1 VDALSRLGNTR
12 MLPAMQFST
21 TRQVTT
27 ACAFAYPLVAHLAV
41 ARNSARLTIAAVA
54 LLALSALLRSLT
66 QGRLAAWLAVPL
78 VIGGCWW
85 LMHSSMEVLPLYLPP
100 VLVPAFLAWIFGQTL
115 LRGRTPLI
123 ERLVLVLH
131 GPDTVPEDGVLAYAR
146 HLTQAWAVLFI
157 GLAATNLLLAIFAEP
172 EVWSLFANLIAYV
185 IVLVFFVAE
194 YAYRRRRFPQQPYRN
209 MFEFVQRVLANWP
222 ALVGRAPR

>member
-1 VDALSRLGNTR
+1 
-12 MLPAMQFST
+12 
-21 TRQVTT
+21 
-27 ACAFAYPLVAHLAV
+27 
-41 ARNSARLTIAAVA
+41 
-54 LLALSALLRSLT
+54 
-66 QGRLAAWLAVPL
+66 
-78 VIGGCWW
+78 
-85 LMHSSMEVLPLYLPP
+85 
-100 VLVPAFLAWIFGQTL
+100 
-115 LRGRTPLI
+115 
-123 ERLVLVLH
+123 
-131 GPDTVPEDGVLAYAR
+131 VLAYAR